1 MRIFLLPLV
10 CVLGLAQTQP
20 AKPPEQRDSIIV
32 TGTFEPIPLEEAD
45 RAVSAIKLGPD
56 QKALACTVFDFLR
69 LDPSIDTRGRAPNG
83 IQTDVSIRGGN
94 FGQTLVLL
102 NGFRLNDA
110 QSAHHNLDIPV
121 TLDSLNRV
129 EVLKGTGSAFYG
141 SDAVGGVVN
150 ILTQAP
156 EANELKLRTAI
167 GNFGVN
173 QESAALA
180 TVWKNGAE
188 HLSFSRD
195 FSTGFRPD
203 RDYRNLSLT
212 SVTHLKTRLGFTD
225 VTLAMA
231 DKPFGADQFYG
242 NYNSWERTRTWFG
255 SLRQSLG
262 ENTELDFGFR
272 RHTDLFV
279 LFRNNPAYFT
289 NRHAVE
295 GYQAALRRRTRVS
308 RGNGPGNVTINY
320 GLEGYRDELLS
331 NNLGNHQRNWGAAYA
346 AVDVRALNRYS
357 FTFGGREEMF
367 HGGARQF
374 NPTAAFGAWLAPHW
388 RLRASAGRSFR
399 LPSYTDLYYHDPS
412 NLGSPYLKPES
423 AWSYDTAVE
432 WNGGGRVKAD
442 AGFFYRSEHNDIDY
456 IRASPTD
463 IWRAANYNNLH
474 FSGVE
479 AGVTVRPAVDQTVEL
494 RYTFLH
500 GAETN
505 TTGIAWKYTF
515 NYPSNN
521 AVATWQAKLPGGLLA
536 RTRLG
541 VVQRYQTTAYAL
553 WDVYLADRRGRW
565 TPFAQFTNISNTR
578 YTEVLGVL
586 MPTRAAVVGVEWR
599 TGF

>member
-1 MRIFLLPLV
+1 MRIFLLPLA
-10 CVLGLAQTQP
+10 CVLGLAQTPPPGQAQP
-20 AKPPEQRDSIIV
+20 PTQRDSIVV

-56 QKALACTVFDFLR
+56 QKALACTVFDYLR
-69 LDPSIDTRGRAPNG
+69 LDPSIDVRGRAPNG

-121 TLDSLNRV
+121 TLESLGRM
-129 EVLKGTGSAFYG
+129 EILKGTGSSFYG

-150 ILTQAP
+150 LLTQTP
-156 EANELKLRTAI
+156 EANELTLRTAI

-173 QESAALA
+173 QESASLA
-180 TVWKNGAE
+180 TVWNGGAE

-195 FSTGFRPD
+195 FSTGFLPD
-203 RDYRNLSLT
+203 RDYRNLAFT
-212 SVTHLKTRLGFTD
+212 SVTHLKSRLGFTD

-242 NYNSWERTRTWFG
+242 KYNSWERTRTWFA

-279 LFRNNPAYFT
+279 LFRDNPAYFT

-295 GYQAALRRRTRVS
+295 GYQAALRRREHAS
-308 RGNGPGNVTINY
+308 SNVTISY
-320 GLEGYRDELLS
+320 GLEGYRDEIIS
-331 NNLGNHQRNWGAAYA
+331 NNLGNHQRNWAAAYA
-346 AVDVRALNRYS
+346 AVDVRALNRFS
-357 FTFGGREEMF
+357 FTLGGREEIY

-388 RLRASAGRSFR
+388 RVRVSAGRSFR

-412 NLGSPYLKPES
+412 NLGSPYLKPET
-423 AWSYDTAVE
+423 AWSYDTAIE

-442 AGFFYRSEHNDIDY
+442 AGFFYRAERNDVDY
-456 IRASPTD
+456 IRSSPTD
-463 IWRAANYNNLH
+463 IWRAANFNDLH

-479 AGVTVRPAVDQTVEL
+479 AGVTIRPASAQTLEF
-494 RYTFLH
+494 RYTALH

-505 TTGIAWKYTF
+505 TTGLTWKYTF
-515 NYPSNN
+515 NYPSND
-521 AVATWQAKLPGGLLA
+521 AVATWQAKLPGGFLA
-536 RTRLG
+536 RTRIG
-541 VVQRYQTTAYAL
+541 VVQRYQSSAYAL
-553 WDVYLADRRGRW
+553 WDAYLADRRGRW
-565 TPFAQFTNISNTR
+565 TPFAQFTNIANTH
-578 YTEVLGVL
+578 YSEVLGVV
-586 MPTRAAVVGVEWR
+586 MPTRAAVVGIEWR

>member
-1 MRIFLLPLV
+1 MRILLFLTACNLSF
-10 CVLGLAQTQP
+10 AQTPVQSSATP
-20 AKPPEQRDSIIV
+20 HEQRDSIIV
-32 TGTFEPIPLEEAD
+32 TGVFEPIPLEQAD

-69 LDPSIDTRGRAPNG
+69 VDPSIDVRGRAPNG

-121 TLDSLNRV
+121 TLDSLGRV
-129 EVLKGTGSAFYG
+129 ELLKGTGSAFYG
-141 SDAVGGVVN
+141 SDAVGGVVHL
-150 ILTQAP
+150 LTEAP
-156 EANELKLRTAI
+156 VSNELKLRTAI

-173 QESAALA
+173 QQSAALA
-180 TVWKNGAE
+180 TVWNGGAE

-195 FSTGFRPD
+195 FSSGFRPD

-212 SVTHLKTRLGFTD
+212 SVTHLKSRLGFTD
-225 VTLAMA
+225 LTLAMA

-242 NYNSWERTRTWFG
+242 NYNSWERTRTWFAAA
-255 SLRQSLG
+255 RQSLG
-262 ENTELDFGFR
+262 ENTELAFGFR

-279 LFRNNPAYFT
+279 LFRDNPAYFT

-295 GYQAALRRRTRVS
+295 GYQAALRRREHPS
-308 RGNGPGNVTINY
+308 ANVTISY
-320 GLEGYRDELLS
+320 GLEGYRDELIS
-331 NNLGNHQRNWGAAYA
+331 NNLGDHQRNRGAAYA
-346 AVDVRALNRYS
+346 AIDVRALKRYS
-357 FTFGGREEMF
+357 FTLGAREELF

-374 NPTAAFGAWLAPHW
+374 NPTAAFGVWFGSQW
-388 RLRASAGRSFR
+388 RMRASAGRSFR

-412 NLGSPYLKPES
+412 NVGSPYLKPET

-442 AGFFYRSEHNDIDY
+442 VGFFHRRERNNIDY

-463 IWRAANYNNLH
+463 IWRAANYNSLQ
-474 FSGVE
+474 FTGVE
-479 AGVTVRPAVDQTVEL
+479 AGVTLRPATDQTIEL
-494 RYTFLH
+494 RYTSLH
-500 GAETN
+500 GAEDN
-505 TTGIAWKYTF
+505 ITGLAWKYTF
-515 NYPSNN
+515 NYPSNH

-536 RTRLG
+536 RTRVG
-541 VVQRYQTTAYAL
+541 VLQRFRSDAYAL
-553 WDVYLADRRGRW
+553 WDVYVAARRSRF
-565 TPFAQFTNISNTR
+565 TPFAQFTNISDTQYR
-578 YTEVLGVL
+578 EVLGVV
-586 MPTRAAVVGVEWR
+586 MPGRAAVVGVEWR